1 MSNEKRGPLVMPA
14 TLEECASVME
24 RLSFDCTNIRTQVEA
39 AKANQRATGRYSDPM
54 WFARATAA
62 LRWMSRDRQ
71 RLQEHM
77 AKLRKASRAATETS
91 RDKLLIE
98 ALRQHVS
105 PEVFFRC
112 VAEVTLQL
120 PTYFV
125 DSQPGGD
132 A

>member
-24 RLSFDCTNIRTQVEA
+24 QLSFDCANIRAQVDA
-39 AKANQRATGRYSDPM
+39 AKATQKATGRYSDPQ
-54 WFARATAA
+54 WFARATTA
-62 LRWMSRDRQ
+62 LRWMNRDRQ
-71 RLQEHM
+71 RLQDHIAM
-77 AKLRKASRAATETS
+77 LRKASRAATETS

-112 VAEVTLQL
+112 VAGVTLQL
-120 PTYFV
+120 PTDFV
-125 DSQPGGD
+125 DSESGGD

>member
-1 MSNEKRGPLVMPA
+1 MTNEKRGPLVMPA

-24 RLSFDCTNIRTQVEA
+24 QLSFDCANTRTQVEA
-39 AKANQRATGRYSDPM
+39 AKANQRATGRYSDPQ

-71 RLQEHM
+71 RLQDHM
-77 AKLRKASRAATETS
+77 AALRKASRAATETS

-98 ALRQHVS
+98 ALREHVP
-105 PEVFFRC
+105 PEVFSRC
-112 VAEVTLQL
+112 VAGVALQL
-120 PTYFV
+120 PTNIV
-125 DSQPGGD
+125 DGRLGGG